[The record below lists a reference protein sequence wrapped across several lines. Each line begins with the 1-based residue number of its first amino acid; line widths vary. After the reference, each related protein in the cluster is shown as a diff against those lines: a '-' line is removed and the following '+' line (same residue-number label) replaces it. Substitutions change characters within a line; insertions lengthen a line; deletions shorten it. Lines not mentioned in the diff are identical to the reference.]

1 MPYRVYVEAEVSS
14 GADVDS
20 LCREIAQQHGA
31 EAIRNTVLLV
41 WFDAEER
48 PTPSELARHDYWD
61 VT

>member
-1 MPYRVYVEAEVSS
+1 MHRVYVEVEVSS
-14 GADVDS
+14 GADVDDI
-20 LCREIAQQHGA
+20 CRHIAQEHGA

-48 PTPSELARHDYWD
+48 PTPEQMERYDYGD